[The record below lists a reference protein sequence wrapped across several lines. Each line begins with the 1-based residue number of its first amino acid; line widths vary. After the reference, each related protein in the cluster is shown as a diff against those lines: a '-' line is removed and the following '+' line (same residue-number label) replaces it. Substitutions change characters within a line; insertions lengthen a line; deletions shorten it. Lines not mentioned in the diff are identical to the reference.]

1 MSFDLLAPVYRWL
14 EIICAG
20 EKMHRCRTAFLDEI
34 PPPEKILLLGE
45 GHGRALAECRR
56 RFDAAQ
62 ITCVDASEK
71 MLYQA
76 RRQLQRENLDAYR
89 VEWIQADILA
99 WSPPAK
105 TYDLIVTNF
114 FFDCFRPDQLA
125 QMIPRIAS
133 GATPDANW
141 LLADFQIPAAGL
153 KRFRARLILRL
164 LYIFFRLTTCLSASS
179 ITKPGPFLRN
189 AGFTLHRRRESEWD
203 LLHTDWWIMDK
214 PTTFTV
220 PKEWVA

>member
-1 MSFDLLAPVYRWL
+1 MSFDLLAPVYRWM

-34 PPPEKILLLGE
+34 PPPQKILLLGE

-56 RFDAAQ
+56 RFDGAE

-71 MLYQA
+71 MLEQA
-76 RRQLQRENLDAYR
+76 RRQLRRENLDARR
-89 VEWIQADILA
+89 VEWIQADILT
-99 WSPPAK
+99 WSPPPK

-114 FFDCFRPDQLA
+114 FFDCFCPDQLA
-125 QMIPRIAS
+125 QMIPGIAA
-133 GATPDANW
+133 GATSHANW

-164 LYIFFRLTTCLSASS
+164 LYTFFRLTTRLSANA
-179 ITKPGPFLRN
+179 ITKPDPFFQK
-189 AGFTLHRRRESEWD
+189 AGFTLHRRRESEWG
-203 LLHTDWWIMDK
+203 LLHTDWWTG
-214 PTTFTV
+214 TTPAKINPASAV
-220 PKEWVA
+220 PE